1 MSMNRWDMTKL
12 SDVRGKDIVAID
24 GEKIGS
30 VRDIFYDD
38 TSGEP
43 EWVTLGTGILGMQQ
57 RVVPVDVLQP
67 EGDSLKVPF
76 TKDKVKDEPDFDIK
90 DGRLSRQDED
100 RLCSYFGT
108 TGRGTHGTTM
118 LPYGQEYRRN

>member
-1 MSMNRWDMTKL
+1 MNRWDMNQLT
-12 SDVRGKDIVAID
+12 DVRGKDIYAVD

-43 EWVTLGTGILGMQQ
+43 EWITVGTGFFGMQE
-57 RVVPVDVLQP
+57 RVVPVDLLQP
-67 EGDSLKVPF
+67 EGENLKVPL
-76 TKDKVKDEPDFDIK
+76 TKDKIKDEPDFEIK

-100 RLCSYFGT
+100 RLCSHFGT
-108 TGRGTHGTTM
+108 TNRGTHGTRM
-118 LPYGQEYRRN
+118 LPYGEEYRRGI